1 MKDMMPILI
10 RAFKQD
16 YFKQTNKMNKVEQIK
31 NYFQVVSYSGTEISK
46 KYKTFL
52 GAKNELERIEKDQNK
67 YNGSF
72 ELNNEALK
80 NAIQDVTFAKLYKN
94 VVLTDMK
101 CGMVWI
107 DYGNNCFALK
117 YGEKRLITDNE
128 LMIVDILK
136 GLYSWEIETFIE
148 KK

>member
-1 MKDMMPILI
+1 
-10 RAFKQD
+10 
-16 YFKQTNKMNKVEQIK
+16 MNKVEQIE
-31 NYFQVVSYSGTEISK
+31 NYFQVVSYSGIELSK

-52 GAKNELERIEKDQNK
+52 GAKNELDRIEKVKIK
-67 YNGSF
+67 YDGAF

-80 NAIQDVTFAKLYKN
+80 NAIEDVTFTKLYGS
-94 VVLTDMK
+94 VVLTEMK

-128 LMIVDILK
+128 LMVVEILK
-136 GLYSWEIETFIE
+136 SLYTWEIETFI
-148 KK
+148 KIK

>member
-1 MKDMMPILI
+1 
-10 RAFKQD
+10 
-16 YFKQTNKMNKVEQIK
+16 MNKVEQIE

-52 GAKNELERIEKDQNK
+52 GAKNELDRIEKDKTK
-67 YNGSF
+67 YDGAF

-80 NAIQDVTFAKLYKN
+80 NAIQDVTFAKIYGS
-94 VVLTDMK
+94 VVLTEMK

-107 DYGNNCFALK
+107 DYGNDCFALK

-128 LMIVDILK
+128 LMIVEILK
-136 GLYSWEIETFIE
+136 GLYTWELETFI
-148 KK
+148 KIK